1 MRKDSSVINPECALR
16 LKAILKEQ
24 KKTQASLAED
34 TGYSV
39 PYISYILNGKQPLSI
54 KSAKKI
60 AGALGVR
67 QEYLLCEDDCKTL
80 KELELFDKRKLLD
93 KLQNMEIEERINL
106 TALLIIKNIET
117 NNENHYISNED
128 REEFRKDIADYIEM
142 RTEKWLIPRL
152 KENDS
157 EE

>member
-1 MRKDSSVINPECALR
+1 MPKDSSAINPECALR

-60 AGALGVR
+60 AGVLGIR

-80 KELELFDKRKLLD
+80 EELELFDKRKLLD
-93 KLQNMEIEERINL
+93 KLQNMEIEERINV
-106 TALLIIKNIET
+106 TTLLIIKNIET
-117 NNENHYISNED
+117 NNENYYISDED

-142 RTEKWLIPRL
+142 RTEKWLMPRL
-152 KENDS
+152 KEKDS
-157 EE
+157 KE

>member
-1 MRKDSSVINPECALR
+1 MSKDFSAINPECALR

-54 KSAKKI
+54 KSAKKV

-80 KELELFDKRKLLD
+80 EELKRFNERKFASEINNSIIDKDINQIVWLIVRD
-93 KLQNMEIEERINL
+93 IEN
-106 TALLIIKNIET
+106 
-117 NNENHYISNED
+117 NNENYYISDED
-128 REEFRKDIADYIEM
+128 RREFQEDIAYYIEM

-152 KENDS
+152 KEKDS